1 MASSLSERDF
11 KTAYDDM
18 LTFDSIMG
26 REWLDPIHTKDLD
39 INRCIS
45 FVTTVK
51 QVVLHTT
58 YQADGKSF

>member
-1 MASSLSERDF
+1 MVFNKQGFSIDLKGSGETNALRLSSLN
-11 KTAYDDM
+11 
-18 LTFDSIMG
+18 
-26 REWLDPIHTKDLD
+26 

-45 FVTTVK
+45 VVTTVK